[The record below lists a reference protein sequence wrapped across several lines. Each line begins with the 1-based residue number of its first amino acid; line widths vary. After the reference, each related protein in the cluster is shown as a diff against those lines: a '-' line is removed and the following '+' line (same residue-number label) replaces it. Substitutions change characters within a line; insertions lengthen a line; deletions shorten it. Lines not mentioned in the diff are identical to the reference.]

1 MPDATPSLA
10 GLSSLKR
17 PTARRAAPAA
27 TPPKAEKAPAK
38 AAAPAVPA
46 HATMAAADEMSALQA
61 MLATVTA
68 QGDIDKVERVL
79 GMLERIKAARALV
92 AWRAA
97 MAAAQAEI
105 GPVVR
110 SAENDDKGNRYAPLE
125 AIVEAITPIT
135 KAHGFGLTIQT
146 RNAEAGFIKVL
157 ADALHTGGH
166 SERFEYDIPV
176 ETGLDAEGNV
186 RMTAP
191 QTYGTTTTF
200 GRRYATCMIF
210 NVATKSPEMRDRDG
224 ETKQP
229 ASTVSEAQVTALEA
243 AMRTKDL
250 HPKKFCARF
259 KVRSV
264 SELPAARFDEAIKAI
279 AAVEG

>member
-17 PTARRAAPAA
+17 PTTRKAPPA
-27 TPPKAEKAPAK
+27 KAEKAVAKEPAPT
-38 AAAPAVPA
+38 APVPAAPPAV
-46 HATMAAADEMSALQA
+46 DEMSALQA
-61 MLATVTA
+61 MLGAVTA
-68 QGDIDKVERVL
+68 QGDIDKAERVL
-79 GMLERIKAARALV
+79 GMLERLTSARALV

-105 GPVVR
+105 GPVAH
-110 SAENDDKGNRYAPLE
+110 SAENEAKGSTYAPLE
-125 AIVEAITPIT
+125 AIVEAIAPVI
-135 KAHGFGLTIQT
+135 KRHGFGLTLQT
-146 RNAEAGFIKVL
+146 RNTDAGFIKVL
-157 ADALHTGGH
+157 ADVPHTSGH
-166 SERFEYDIPV
+166 SERFEFDVPV
-176 ETGLDAEGNV
+176 ETGLDADGNV
-186 RMTAP
+186 RMSAP

-200 GRRYATCMIF
+200 ARRYATCMIF
-210 NVATKSPEMRDRDG
+210 NVATKRAPEMRDRDG

-229 ASTVSEAQVTALEA
+229 AITVSVPQVKALEA

-250 HPKKFCARF
+250 HPKLFCAKF